1 MMVRTGGRDHGVRL
15 GIAQLVRPGVRQLL
29 IDDRIGTTQVS
40 SRVEMHKDFYDTI
53 ATVDGLE
60 ILNHFLI
67 GVVILTVVADRS
79 TVRTSVHVA
88 VNGVFRCRPDGSLQ
102 GEDRIND
109 SLSGSGFPNGIYVRA
124 ATPDFHTT
132 PRNRVALTS

>member
-1 MMVRTGGRDHGVRL
+1 MVRTGGRDHGVRL
-15 GIAQLVRPGVRQLL
+15 DITQLVRPGVRQLL

-40 SRVEMHKDFYDTI
+40 SRVEMHINLYGTI
-53 ATVDGLE
+53 ATMDRSEGLDDGCVL
-60 ILNHFLI
+60 
-67 GVVILTVVADRS
+67 VVILTIVADRS

-124 ATPDFHTT
+124 ATPDIHTT